1 MDSTLHDSTLHD
13 SAPLDHRQFL
23 LAVKRLADSLSY
35 GTDRSPF
42 LGQGIEYV
50 QSRRYEPGDPVK
62 SIDWRV
68 TARTGKAHVKQFE
81 TPKQM
86 PVWLVVD
93 TSASM
98 ALASHP
104 PGKYGLALQV
114 AGGIA
119 LACLDRVSPVGVLG
133 AGGRDLV
140 VQPSLSRDVLLQWL
154 HALRTYRFDEPTA
167 LGQRLL
173 SLEPSLKQRSML
185 IVLSDFHDPDALAAL
200 KLVGARH
207 DCVCLVFRD
216 PAEDQLE
223 GAGLFR
229 GREVESGRELLT
241 HGKLLLSTTD
251 QLTESLKKASLDH
264 FVIRPG
270 VPFLG
275 QLRHFLRS
283 RGGAS
288 RRNRQ

>member
-1 MDSTLHDSTLHD
+1 MDHTLQHCD
-13 SAPLDHRQFL
+13 PLDSRQFH

-133 AGGRDLV
+133 AGGRDFI

-154 HALRTYRFDEPTA
+154 HALRTYRFDEPTT

-173 SLEPSLKQRSML
+173 SLEPSLKQRALL
-185 IVLSDFHDPDALAAL
+185 IVLSDFHDPDAIAAL
-200 KLVGARH
+200 KLIGARH
-207 DCVCLVFRD
+207 DCICVIFRD
-216 PAEDQLE
+216 PAEDQLA

-229 GREVESGRELLT
+229 AREVESGREILT
-241 HGKLLLSTTD
+241 HGRSLLSTTD
-251 QLTESLKKASLDH
+251 SLTDAMKKASLDH
-264 FVIRPG
+264 FLIRPG
-270 VPFLG
+270 TPFLG
-275 QLRHFLRS
+275 RLRHFLRA

>member
-1 MDSTLHDSTLHD
+1 MQATLQ
-13 SAPLDHRQFL
+13 SADPLDHRQFL
-23 LAVKRLADSLSY
+23 VAVKRLADSLSY

-42 LGQGIEYV
+42 LGQGLEYV

-62 SIDWRV
+62 LIDWRV
-68 TARTGKAHVKQFE
+68 TARTGKHHVKQFE

-98 ALASHP
+98 AIASHP
-104 PGKYGLALQV
+104 PGKYGLAVQV
-114 AGGIA
+114 AGGLA
-119 LACLDRVSPVGVLG
+119 LACLDHINPVGVLG
-133 AGGRDLV
+133 TGGRDLV
-140 VQPSLSRDVLLQWL
+140 VKPSLSRDVLLQWL
-154 HALRTYRFDEPTA
+154 HALRSYRFDEPTT

-173 SLEPSLKQRSML
+173 ALEPSLTQRSML

-207 DCVCLVFRD
+207 DCLCLIFRD

-229 GREVESGRELLT
+229 GREVESGREVLT
-241 HGKLLLSTTD
+241 HGKRLLSTTD
-251 QLTESLKKASLDH
+251 ALTESLKKAGLDH
-264 FVIRPG
+264 FLIRTG
-270 VPFLG
+270 TPFLG
-275 QLRHFLRS
+275 RLRHFLRS

>member
-1 MDSTLHDSTLHD
+1 METILHHC
-13 SAPLDHRQFL
+13 APLDHRQFL
-23 LAVKRLADSLSY
+23 VAVKRLADSLSY

-50 QSRRYEPGDPVK
+50 QSRRYQPGDPVK

-68 TARTGKAHVKQFE
+68 TARTGKAHVKQYE

-104 PGKYGLALQV
+104 PGKYGLAVQV
-114 AGGIA
+114 AGGLA

-154 HALRTYRFDEPTA
+154 HALRTYRFDEPTT
-167 LGQRLL
+167 LGRRLL
-173 SLEPSLKQRSML
+173 ALEPSLAQRSLL

-200 KLVGARH
+200 KLIGARH
-207 DCVCLVFRD
+207 DCLCLIFRD
-216 PAEDQLE
+216 PAEDRLE

-229 GREVESGRELLT
+229 GREVESGREILT
-241 HGKLLLSTTD
+241 HGRRLLSTTAA
-251 QLTESLKKASLDH
+251 LTGALKKASLDH
-264 FVIRPG
+264 FLIRPG
-270 VPFLG
+270 EPFLG
-275 QLRHFLRS
+275 PLRHFLRS

>member
-1 MDSTLHDSTLHD
+1 VQTTLQNCE
-13 SAPLDHRQFL
+13 PLDSRQFM

-114 AGGIA
+114 AGGLA

-133 AGGRDLV
+133 AGGRDLRI
-140 VQPSLSRDVLLQWL
+140 QPSLSRDVLLQWL
-154 HALRTYRFDEPTA
+154 HALRTYRFDEPTT
-167 LGQRLL
+167 LGHRLL
-173 SLEPSLKQRSML
+173 ALEPSLTQRSML
-185 IVLSDFHDPDALAAL
+185 VVLSDFHDPDALAAL
-200 KLVGARH
+200 KLIASRH
-207 DCVCLVFRD
+207 DCICLIFRD
-216 PAEDQLE
+216 PAEDQLS

-229 GREVESGRELLT
+229 GREVESGREVVT
-241 HGKLLLSTTD
+241 HGKKLLSTTEE
-251 QLTESLKKASLDH
+251 LEAALKKASLDH
-264 FVIRPG
+264 FLIRPG
-270 VPFLG
+270 TPFLG
-275 QLRHFLRS
+275 RLRHFLRA
-283 RGGAS
+283 RGGVS

>member
-1 MDSTLHDSTLHD
+1 MEATLHNAD
-13 SAPLDHRQFL
+13 PLDHRQFL
-23 LAVKRLADSLSY
+23 VAVKRLADSLSY

-68 TARTGKAHVKQFE
+68 TARTGKPHVKQFE

-98 ALASHP
+98 ALASQP
-104 PGKYGLALQV
+104 PGKYGLAVQV

-140 VQPSLSRDVLLQWL
+140 IQPSLSRDVLLQWL
-154 HALRTYRFDEPTA
+154 HALRTYRFDEPTT
-167 LGQRLL
+167 LGKRLL

-185 IVLSDFHDPDALAAL
+185 IVLSDFHDPDALPAL
-200 KLVGARH
+200 KLIGARH
-207 DCVCLVFRD
+207 DCMCLVFRD

-229 GREVESGRELLT
+229 GREVESGREMLT
-241 HGKLLLSTTD
+241 HGRRLLSTTEA
-251 QLTESLKKASLDH
+251 LTESLKKASLDH
-264 FVIRPG
+264 FLIRPG
-270 VPFLG
+270 TPFLG
-275 QLRHFLRS
+275 RLRHFLRA

>member
-1 MDSTLHDSTLHD
+1 MQATLHNAD
-13 SAPLDHRQFL
+13 PLDHRQFL
-23 LAVKRLADSLSY
+23 VAVKRLADSLSY

-42 LGQGIEYV
+42 LGQGLEYV

-68 TARTGKAHVKQFE
+68 TARTGKHHVKQFE

-98 ALASHP
+98 AIASHP
-104 PGKYGLALQV
+104 PGKYGLAVQV

-119 LACLDRVSPVGVLG
+119 LACLDHVNPVGVLG

-140 VQPSLSRDVLLQWL
+140 IQPSLSRDVLLQWL
-154 HALRTYRFDEPTA
+154 HALRHYRFDEPTT

-173 SLEPSLKQRSML
+173 SLEPSLTQRSML
-185 IVLSDFHDPDALAAL
+185 IVLSDFHDPDALAAM
-200 KLVGARH
+200 KLIGARH
-207 DCVCLVFRD
+207 DCLCLIFRD

-241 HGKLLLSTTD
+241 HGKRLLSTTD
-251 QLTESLKKASLDH
+251 ALTESLKKASLDH
-264 FVIRPG
+264 FLIRPG
-270 VPFLG
+270 TPFLG

-288 RRNRQ
+288 RRSRQ

>member
-1 MDSTLHDSTLHD
+1 METTLQHCD
-13 SAPLDHRQFL
+13 PLDSRQFH

-35 GTDRSPF
+35 GTDKSPF

-154 HALRTYRFDEPTA
+154 HSLRTYRFDEPTN
-167 LGQRLL
+167 LGERLL
-173 SLEPSLKQRSML
+173 SLEPSLRQRALL
-185 IVLSDFHDPDALAAL
+185 IVLSDFHDPDALSAL

-207 DCVCLVFRD
+207 DCICLIFRD
-216 PAEDQLE
+216 PAEDQLT

-229 GREVESGRELLT
+229 GREVESGREVVT
-241 HGKLLLSTTD
+241 HGRQILSTVEN
-251 QLTESLKKASLDH
+251 LSESMKKASLDH
-264 FVIRPG
+264 FLIHPG
-270 VPFLG
+270 TPFLG
-275 QLRHFLRS
+275 RLRHFLRS

>member
-1 MDSTLHDSTLHD
+1 
-13 SAPLDHRQFL
+13 
-23 LAVKRLADSLSY
+23 
-35 GTDRSPF
+35 
-42 LGQGIEYV
+42 
-50 QSRRYEPGDPVK
+50 
-62 SIDWRV
+62 
-68 TARTGKAHVKQFE
+68 
-81 TPKQM
+81 
-86 PVWLVVD
+86 
-93 TSASM
+93 
-98 ALASHP
+98 
-104 PGKYGLALQV
+104 
-114 AGGIA
+114 
-119 LACLDRVSPVGVLG
+119 VLG
-133 AGGRDLV
+133 AGGPDLV

-154 HALRTYRFDEPTA
+154 HALRTYRFDEPTT

-241 HGKLLLSTTD
+241 HGKRLLSTTD
-251 QLTESLKKASLDH
+251 QLTESLKKASLDQ

-275 QLRHFLRS
+275 PLRHFLRS

>member
-1 MDSTLHDSTLHD
+1 MESTLHQA
-13 SAPLDHRQFL
+13 APLDHRQFL

-98 ALASHP
+98 ALASLP

-114 AGGIA
+114 TGGIA

-154 HALRTYRFDEPTA
+154 HALRTYRFDEPTT

-216 PAEDQLE
+216 PTEDQLE

-241 HGKLLLSTTD
+241 HGKRLLSTTS

-275 QLRHFLRS
+275 PLRHFLRS

>member
-1 MDSTLHDSTLHD
+1 MEATLHSC
-13 SAPLDHRQFL
+13 APLDHRQFL
-23 LAVKRLADSLSY
+23 VAVKRLADSLSY

-42 LGQGIEYV
+42 LGQGLEYV
-50 QSRRYEPGDPVK
+50 QSRRYQPGDPVK

-68 TARTGKAHVKQFE
+68 TARTGKPHVKQYE

-104 PGKYGLALQV
+104 PGKYGLAVQV

-133 AGGRDLV
+133 AGGRDIV

-154 HALRTYRFDEPTA
+154 HALRTYRFDEPTT

-173 SLEPSLKQRSML
+173 ALEPSLAQRSLL

-200 KLVGARH
+200 KLIGARH
-207 DCVCLVFRD
+207 DCLCLIFRD
-216 PAEDQLE
+216 PAEDRLE

-229 GREVESGRELLT
+229 GREVESGREILT
-241 HGKLLLSTTD
+241 HGRRLLSTTAA
-251 QLTESLKKASLDH
+251 LTGALKKASLDH
-264 FVIRPG
+264 FLIRPG
-270 VPFLG
+270 EPFLG
-275 QLRHFLRS
+275 SLRHFLRA

>member
-1 MDSTLHDSTLHD
+1 MEHHLDNASLDS
-13 SAPLDHRQFL
+13 RQFL
-23 LAVKRLADSLSY
+23 VAVKRLADSLSH

-42 LGQGIEYV
+42 LGQGLEYV

-68 TARTGKAHVKQFE
+68 TARTGKPHVKQFE

-104 PGKYGLALQV
+104 PGKYGLAVQV

-119 LACLDRVSPVGVLG
+119 LACLDRVSPVGVLA
-133 AGGRDLV
+133 AGGREMIV
-140 VQPSLSRDVLLQWL
+140 RPSLSKDVLLQWL
-154 HALRTYRFDEPTA
+154 HALRTYRFDEPTT
-167 LGQRLL
+167 LGRRLL
-173 SLEPSLKQRSML
+173 SLEPSLPQRAL
-185 IVLSDFHDPDALAAL
+185 IIVLSDFHDPDAIPAL
-200 KLVGARH
+200 KLIGSRH
-207 DCVCLVFRD
+207 DCICLVFRD
-216 PAEDQLE
+216 RAEDRLT

-229 GREVESGRELLT
+229 GREVETGREVLS
-241 HGKLLLSTTD
+241 HGRRLLSTTD
-251 QLTESLKKASLDH
+251 ALSESLKRASLDH
-264 FVIRPG
+264 FLIHPG
-270 VPFLG
+270 EPFLG
-275 QLRHFLRS
+275 RLRHFLS
-283 RGGAS
+283 ARGGVA

>member
-1 MDSTLHDSTLHD
+1 MESTLHHCD
-13 SAPLDHRQFL
+13 PLDSRQFH

-62 SIDWRV
+62 AIDWRV
-68 TARTGKAHVKQFE
+68 TARTGKPHVKQFE

-133 AGGRDLV
+133 AGGRDFI

-154 HALRTYRFDEPTA
+154 YALRTHCFDEPTT

-173 SLEPSLKQRSML
+173 ALEPSLKQRALL
-185 IVLSDFHDPDALAAL
+185 IVLSDFHDPDAISAL
-200 KLVGARH
+200 RLVGSRH
-207 DCVCLVFRD
+207 DCICLVFRD
-216 PAEDQLE
+216 PAEDQLT

-229 GREVESGRELLT
+229 GREVESGREILT
-241 HGKLLLSTTD
+241 HGKKLLSTTD
-251 QLTESLKKASLDH
+251 NLTESLKKASLDH
-264 FVIRPG
+264 FIIRPG
-270 VPFLG
+270 TPFLAR
-275 QLRHFLRS
+275 LRHFLRS
-283 RGGAS
+283 RGGAT

>member
-1 MDSTLHDSTLHD
+1 MEHRLNNDSLDS
-13 SAPLDHRQFL
+13 RQFM

-62 SIDWRV
+62 AMDWRV
-68 TARTGKAHVKQFE
+68 TARTGKPHVKQFE

-104 PGKYGLALQV
+104 PGKYGLAVQV

-133 AGGRDLV
+133 AGGRDMV
-140 VQPSLSRDVLLQWL
+140 VHPSLSRDVLLQWL
-154 HALRTYRFDEPTA
+154 HALRTYRFDEPTT

-173 SLEPSLKQRSML
+173 SMEPSLKERSML

-200 KLVGARH
+200 KLVGSRH
-207 DCVCLVFRD
+207 DCICLVFRD
-216 PAEDQLE
+216 PAEDQLQ

-229 GREVESGRELLT
+229 GREVESGREVLS
-241 HGKLLLSTTD
+241 HGKRLLSTTD
-251 QLTESLKKASLDH
+251 QLTESLTKASLDH
-264 FVIRPG
+264 FVIHPG
-270 VPFLG
+270 TPFLG
-275 QLRHFLRS
+275 RLRHFLRS
-283 RGGAS
+283 RGGATRRS
-288 RRNRQ
+288 RQ

>member
-1 MDSTLHDSTLHD
+1 MEHRLDNSTLDS
-13 SAPLDHRQFL
+13 RQFL
-23 LAVKRLADSLSY
+23 VAVKRLADSLNH

-42 LGQGIEYV
+42 LGQGLEYV

-68 TARTGKAHVKQFE
+68 TARTGKPHVKQFE

-104 PGKYGLALQV
+104 PGKYGLAVQV

-119 LACLDRVSPVGVLG
+119 LACLDRVSPVGVLA
-133 AGGRDLV
+133 AGGRDMV
-140 VQPSLSRDVLLQWL
+140 VHPSLSKDVLLQWL
-154 HALRTYRFDEPTA
+154 HALRTYRFDEPTT
-167 LGQRLL
+167 LGRRLI
-173 SLEPSLKQRSML
+173 SLEPSLTQRSL
-185 IVLSDFHDPDALAAL
+185 VIVLSDFHDPDAIPAL
-200 KLVGARH
+200 KLVASRH
-207 DCVCLVFRD
+207 DCICLVFRD
-216 PAEDQLE
+216 PAEDQLT

-229 GREVESGRELLT
+229 GREVETGREVLSHGRRLLT
-241 HGKLLLSTTD
+241 TTD
-251 QLTESLKKASLDH
+251 ALGESLKRAALDH
-264 FVIRPG
+264 FIIRPG
-270 VPFLG
+270 EPFLG
-275 QLRHFLRS
+275 RLRHFLGA
-283 RGGAS
+283 RGGVG

>member
-1 MDSTLHDSTLHD
+1 MDGTLHHCD
-13 SAPLDHRQFL
+13 PLDSRQFL

-68 TARTGKAHVKQFE
+68 TARTGKPHVKQFE

-133 AGGRDLV
+133 AGGRDFV

-154 HALRTYRFDEPTA
+154 HALRTYRFDEPTT

-173 SLEPSLKQRSML
+173 SLEPSLKQRAML

-207 DCVCLVFRD
+207 DCICLVFRD
-216 PAEDQLE
+216 PAEDRLE

-241 HGKLLLSTTD
+241 HGKRLLSTTD
-251 QLTESLKKASLDH
+251 QLTASLKKASLDH

>member
-1 MDSTLHDSTLHD
+1 METTLQHCD
-13 SAPLDHRQFL
+13 PLDSRQFH

-35 GTDRSPF
+35 GTDKSPF

-68 TARTGKAHVKQFE
+68 TARTGKPHVKQFE

-104 PGKYGLALQV
+104 PGKYGLAIQV

-154 HALRTYRFDEPTA
+154 HSLRTYRFDEPTH
-167 LGQRLL
+167 LGERLL
-173 SLEPSLKQRSML
+173 ALEPSLKQRSML
-185 IVLSDFHDPDALAAL
+185 IVLSDFHDPSALAAL

-207 DCVCLVFRD
+207 DCICLVFRD
-216 PAEDQLE
+216 PAEDQLT

-229 GREVESGRELLT
+229 GREVESGREIVT
-241 HGKLLLSTTD
+241 HGRKLLSTTET
-251 QLTESLKKASLDH
+251 LSESFKKASLDH
-264 FVIRPG
+264 FVIHPG
-270 VPFLG
+270 TPFLG
-275 QLRHFLRS
+275 RLRHFLRA

>member
-1 MDSTLHDSTLHD
+1 MQATLHNAD
-13 SAPLDHRQFL
+13 PLDHRQFL
-23 LAVKRLADSLSY
+23 VAVKRLADSLSY

-68 TARTGKAHVKQFE
+68 TARTGKHHVKQFE

-98 ALASHP
+98 AIASHP
-104 PGKYGLALQV
+104 PGKYGLAVQV

-119 LACLDRVSPVGVLG
+119 LACLDHINPVGVLG

-154 HALRTYRFDEPTA
+154 HALRTYRFDEPTT

-173 SLEPSLKQRSML
+173 ALEPSLTQRAML

-200 KLVGARH
+200 KLIGARH
-207 DCVCLVFRD
+207 DCLCLIFRD

-229 GREVESGRELLT
+229 GREVESGREVLT
-241 HGKLLLSTTD
+241 HGKRLLSTTD
-251 QLTESLKKASLDH
+251 ALTESLKKASLDH
-264 FVIRPG
+264 FLIRPG
-270 VPFLG
+270 TPFLG
-275 QLRHFLRS
+275 RLRHFLRS

>member
-1 MDSTLHDSTLHD
+1 MQATLHHAD
-13 SAPLDHRQFL
+13 PLDHRQFL
-23 LAVKRLADSLSY
+23 VAVKRLADSLSY

-68 TARTGKAHVKQFE
+68 TARTGKHHVKQFE

-104 PGKYGLALQV
+104 PGKYGLAVQV

-140 VQPSLSRDVLLQWL
+140 VKPSLSRDVLLQWL
-154 HALRTYRFDEPTA
+154 HALRTYRFDEPTT

-173 SLEPSLKQRSML
+173 ALEPSLTQRAML

-207 DCVCLVFRD
+207 DCICLIFRD
-216 PAEDQLE
+216 RAEDQLE

-229 GREVESGRELLT
+229 GREVESGREILT
-241 HGKLLLSTTD
+241 HGSRLLSTTD
-251 QLTESLKKASLDH
+251 ALTASLKQASLDH
-264 FVIRPG
+264 FLIRPG
-270 VPFLG
+270 EPFLG

-283 RGGAS
+283 RGGVS
-288 RRNRQ
+288 RRRS

>member
-1 MDSTLHDSTLHD
+1 M
-13 SAPLDHRQFL
+13 

-114 AGGIA
+114 AGGLA

-133 AGGRDLV
+133 AGGRDLRI
-140 VQPSLSRDVLLQWL
+140 QPSLSRDVLLQWL
-154 HALRTYRFDEPTA
+154 HALRTYRFDEPTT

-173 SLEPSLKQRSML
+173 ALEPSLTQRSL
-185 IVLSDFHDPDALAAL
+185 LVVLSDFHDPDALSAL
-200 KLVGARH
+200 KVIGARH
-207 DCVCLVFRD
+207 DCICLIFRD
-216 PAEDQLE
+216 PAEDHLS

-229 GREVESGRELLT
+229 GREVESGREVVT
-241 HGKLLLSTTD
+241 HGKKLLSTTEE
-251 QLTESLKKASLDH
+251 LEAALKKASLDH
-264 FVIRPG
+264 FLIRPG
-270 VPFLG
+270 QPFLG
-275 QLRHFLRS
+275 RLRHFLRA
-283 RGGAS
+283 RGGVS

>member
-1 MDSTLHDSTLHD
+1 VETTLHHCE
-13 SAPLDHRQFL
+13 PLDSRQFM

-50 QSRRYEPGDPVK
+50 QSRRYEPGDPVR
-62 SIDWRV
+62 SMDWRI
-68 TARTGKAHVKQFE
+68 TARTGKAHIKQFE

-119 LACLDRVSPVGVLG
+119 LACLDRVSPVGVIG

-140 VQPSLSRDVLLQWL
+140 VHPSLSRDVLLQWL
-154 HALRTYRFDEPTA
+154 HALRTYRFDEPTT
-167 LGQRLL
+167 LGQRLIA
-173 SLEPSLKQRSML
+173 LEPSLSQRAL
-185 IVLSDFHDPDALAAL
+185 VIVLSDFHDPDALGAL
-200 KLVGARH
+200 KLVGSRH
-207 DCVCLVFRD
+207 DCICLVFRD
-216 PAEDQLE
+216 PAEDQVK
-223 GAGLFR
+223 GAGFFR
-229 GREVESGRELLT
+229 AREVESGREFVT
-241 HGKLLLSTTD
+241 HGRRLLSTTD
-251 QLTESLKKASLDH
+251 ELLASLKQASLDH
-264 FVIRPG
+264 FLIRPG
-270 VPFLG
+270 EPFLG
-275 QLRHFLRS
+275 RLRHFLRS

>member
-1 MDSTLHDSTLHD
+1 MENTLHHCE
-13 SAPLDHRQFL
+13 PLDSRQFL

-35 GTDRSPF
+35 GTDSSPF
-42 LGQGIEYV
+42 LGQGVEYV
-50 QSRRYEPGDPVK
+50 QSRRYQPGDPVK

-68 TARTGKAHVKQFE
+68 TARTGKTHVKQFE

-98 ALASHP
+98 ALATHP

-133 AGGRDLV
+133 AGDRDFV

-154 HALRTYRFDEPTA
+154 HALRTYRFDEPTT
-167 LGQRLL
+167 LGKRLV
-173 SLEPSLKQRSML
+173 SLEPSLSERSMI

-207 DCVCLVFRD
+207 ECVCLIFRD
-216 PAEDQLE
+216 PSEEKLR
-223 GAGLFR
+223 GAGYFR
-229 GREVESGRELLT
+229 AREVESGRELLS
-241 HGKLLLSTTD
+241 HGRRLLSTS
-251 QLTESLKKASLDH
+251 ESLTDAMKKASLDH
-264 FVIRPG
+264 LLIQLG
-270 VPFLG
+270 TPFLG

-283 RGGAS
+283 RGGAT
-288 RRNRQ
+288 RRSNQ

>member
-1 MDSTLHDSTLHD
+1 METVIDRCP
-13 SAPLDHRQFL
+13 PLDSRQFH

-42 LGQGIEYV
+42 LGQGLEYV

-86 PVWLVVD
+86 PVWLVID

-98 ALASHP
+98 ALASTP

-133 AGGRDLV
+133 AGGQDLS

-154 HALRTYRFDEPTA
+154 NRLRRHRFDEPTT
-167 LGQRLL
+167 LGRRLV
-173 SLEPSLKQRSML
+173 SLEAMLPQRAYVM
-185 IVLSDFHDPDALAAL
+185 VLSDFHDPDALPAL
-200 KLVGARH
+200 KLIAARH
-207 DCVCLVFRD
+207 ECVCLVFRD
-216 PAEDQLE
+216 PAEDRLA

-229 GREVESGRELLT
+229 AREVESGRELMT
-241 HGKLLLSTTD
+241 HGRSLLSTRD
-251 QLTESLKKASLDH
+251 RLLESLKQASIDH
-264 FVIRPG
+264 FLIETG

-275 QLRHFLRS
+275 KFRHFLRA
-283 RGGAS
+283 RGGLG
-288 RRNRQ
+288 RRNRS

>member
-1 MDSTLHDSTLHD
+1 MEETLQHCE
-13 SAPLDHRQFL
+13 PLDSRQFM

-68 TARTGKAHVKQFE
+68 TARTGKTHVKQFE

-86 PVWLVVD
+86 PVWLVID

-133 AGGRDLV
+133 AGGRDFV

-154 HALRTYRFDEPTA
+154 HALRTYRFDEPTT
-167 LGQRLL
+167 LGQRLV
-173 SLEPSLKQRSML
+173 SLEPSLSQRSML
-185 IVLSDFHDPDALAAL
+185 IVLSDFHDPDSLAAL

-207 DCVCLVFRD
+207 DCMCLIFRD
-216 PAEDQLE
+216 PAEDQLS

-229 GREVESGRELLT
+229 GREVESGREVLT
-241 HGKLLLSTTD
+241 HGKRLLSTTEG
-251 QLTESLKKASLDH
+251 LTTSLKEASLDH
-264 FVIRPG
+264 FLIRPG
-270 VPFLG
+270 TPFLG

-288 RRNRQ
+288 RRNNK